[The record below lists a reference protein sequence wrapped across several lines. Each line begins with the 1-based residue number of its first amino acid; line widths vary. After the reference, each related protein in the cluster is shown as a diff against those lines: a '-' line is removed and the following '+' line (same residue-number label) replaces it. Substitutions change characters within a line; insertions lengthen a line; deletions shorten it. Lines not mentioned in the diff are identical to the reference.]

1 MSAVSQTDTLT
12 LPFGLQFVPQPDL
25 PDRPALQSYSW
36 MVHAKGFWLIVGGRR
51 AGLHQFNTSG
61 DNFPKPNQSL
71 WSALPDTSVVR
82 EEFDL
87 TLLDPEIGDPLMST
101 NQQSYYDREAD
112 EWMIIGGYG
121 QDSKLRQNRTFDT
134 LLRIPVGK
142 FCDVV
147 FSAEPPAKKAAAINA
162 MVARQHDPFFAVT
175 GGALR
180 RVGSRYV
187 IVFGQGFQGAYN
199 PFVGIVA
206 QDYLNAVRFFR
217 LDPLTREAIGIGEIN
232 SPDLDAPFHRRDGPV
247 IDTLDPATGTARIAS
262 FGGVFPP
269 GKLDGYMNPVY
280 IDDRMNQLVAKTDR
294 SVKQLLNQYECP
306 VVVVWDPQNGMIY
319 HTFFGG
325 ISRSYYHQ
333 TPAQKAM
340 YDKVTAEG
348 RNDGLPFVADIST
361 LIQNRNGKYIQCIA
375 PLPIPDNKLRGASV
389 DFVPLLPTQNPAISA
404 DGIVDLARIG
414 PLTSVLIGHI
424 YGGIDADFPLP
435 KIPNYGSQASNA
447 LYSVMLTNSPSAGHI
462 PASQAHLANGV
473 LPPPPKKH

>member
-1 MSAVSQTDTLT
+1 MSTVNEAGAGI
-12 LPFGLQFVPQPDL
+12 LPFGLQFVPL
-25 PDRPALQSYSW
+25 PDVPGRPELQSYSW
-36 MVHAKGFWLIVGGRR
+36 MVHSSGIWFIVGGRR
-51 AGLHQFNTSG
+51 LGLHQFNTSG
-61 DNFPKPNQSL
+61 DDFPKPNQSL
-71 WSALPDTSVVR
+71 WRANPDTDVVD
-82 EEFDL
+82 ELLDL

-121 QDSKLRQNRTFDT
+121 RDSKLRQSRTFDT
-134 LLRIPVGK
+134 LLRIPVRQ
-142 FCDVV
+142 FYAVV
-147 FSAEPPAKKAAAINA
+147 LSSESPANKAAAINA
-162 MVARQHDPFFAVT
+162 MVAHQHDPFFAVT

-187 IVFGQGFQGAYN
+187 IVFGQGFQAAYN

-217 LDPLTREAIGIGEIN
+217 LDPLTRQAIGMGEIT

-247 IDTLDPATGTARIAS
+247 IDTVDPLTAAPRVAS

-280 IDDRMNQLVAKTDR
+280 IGERMNQLVATTDR
-294 SVKQLLNQYECP
+294 SVKQLFNQYDCP
-306 VVVVWDPQNGMIY
+306 VVVVWDSQRKVVF

-333 TPAQKAM
+333 TAPQKAM
-340 YDKVTAEG
+340 YDTVTAEG

-361 LIQNRNGKYIQCIA
+361 LLQRADGGYEQYIA
-375 PLPIPDNKLRGASV
+375 PSPVPNYKLRGASAE
-389 DFVPLLPTQNPAISA
+389 FIPLLPSQNAALSA
-404 DGIVDLARIG
+404 DGIIHLSRISPG
-414 PLTSVLIGHI
+414 ATVRIGHI

-435 KIPNYGSQASNA
+435 KIPNHGSQATNA
-447 LYSVMLTNSPSAGHI
+447 LYRVMLTNSPSAGYI
-462 PASQAHLANGV
+462 PASQGRLAHGV
-473 LPPPPKKH
+473 LPPPP

>member
-71 WSALPDTSVVR
+71 WSALPDTGVVR

-180 RVGSRYV
+180 RVGSRFV
-187 IVFGQGFQGAYN
+187 IVFGQGFQGAYS
-199 PFVGIVA
+199 PFLGMVA
-206 QDYLNAVRFFR
+206 QDYVNAVRFFR
-217 LDPLTREAIGIGEIN
+217 LDPLTREAIGMGEIS

-247 IDTLDPATGTARIAS
+247 INTLDPATGAARIAA
-262 FGGVFPP
+262 FGGAFPP

-280 IDDRMNQLVAKTDR
+280 IAESLNQVVAKTDR
-294 SVKQLLNQYECP
+294 SVSQLFNHFECP
-306 VVVVWDPQNGMIY
+306 VVVVSDPQRKQVF

-325 ISRSYYHQ
+325 TSRSYYHQ
-333 TPAQKAM
+333 TAPQKAM

-361 LIQNRNGKYIQCIA
+361 LLQRADGSSEQYIA
-375 PLPIPDNKLRGASV
+375 PSPVPDCKLHGTSA
-389 DFVPLLPTQNPAISA
+389 DFIPLLPTQNPAMSA

-414 PLTSVLIGHI
+414 PLARVLIGHI

-435 KIPNYGSQASNA
+435 EIPNYGSQASNA

-462 PASQAHLANGV
+462 PASQGPLANGV
-473 LPPPPKKH
+473 LPPPPKKR